1 MRLTFEPTTYRPVLN
16 NDPRFM
22 EKKISIELPCD
33 SMNLVEFMESMV
45 KPLLLSMGYSRVAI
59 DKFITINEED

>member
-1 MRLTFEPTTYRPVLN
+1 MNRQVLN

-22 EKKISIELPCD
+22 EKTISIELPCD
-33 SMNLVEFMESMV
+33 SMNLVEFMETMV

-59 DKFITINEED
+59 DKFITINEEH

>member
-1 MRLTFEPTTYRPVLN
+1 MRLTFEPTTYRQVLN

>member
-1 MRLTFEPTTYRPVLN
+1 MRLTFEPTMNRQVLN

-22 EKKISIELPCD
+22 EKTISIELPCD

-59 DKFITINEED
+59 DKFITINEDA